1 MALYLVPTPIGNPD
15 DFTIRGVQT
24 LKDSDVIILEEF
36 KESSR
41 WLRSQG
47 ITGKPMEQLNEH
59 STADDLKRLVALCL
73 DKKVSLITD
82 CGTPGFSDPGADL
95 VALCRQKKITV
106 HGLPG
111 ASSLMALLSLSS
123 MQLQTFLF
131 RGFLPAENVAR
142 EAAWVEVAREKRA
155 LILMDTPYRLQKM
168 MSETVKYFPNRKI
181 LLTLN
186 LTQAEEQ
193 ILEGKPAE
201 VEAQI
206 QHKKAEFM
214 LLVYPG

>member
-1 MALYLVPTPIGNPD
+1 MALFLVPTPIGNSD

-41 WLRSQG
+41 WLRAHG
-47 ITGKPMEQLNEH
+47 ISGKPMEQLNEH
-59 STADDLKRLVALCL
+59 STPDDLQRLTALCAE
-73 DKKVSLITD
+73 KNVALITD

-95 VALCRQKKITV
+95 VALCRKNKITV

-111 ASSLMALLSLSS
+111 ASSLMLLLSLSS
-123 MQLQTFLF
+123 VQLQTFLF

-142 EAAWVEVAREKRA
+142 DAAWTEIEKEKRA
-155 LILMDTPYRLQKM
+155 LVLMDTPYRLQKM
-168 MSETVKYFPNRKI
+168 IAEAKKHFPQRRI
-181 LLTLN
+181 LLALN
-186 LTQAEEQ
+186 MTQPDEQ

-201 VEAQI
+201 VEVQI

-214 LLVYPG
+214 LLVYPA